1 MYRKNIVH
9 SCSTRIDVDSSLLR
23 AWSIHPIKKSH
34 DYFFEIIDRQTV
46 HNLTLNLAAKNV
58 CCWRALA
65 SIFFRLW
72 RNNDTVYLWLF
83 LCRRNSRIDS
93 WQCQLNRAGTVAIEV
108 TRIIDADYV
117 LAWHRFVGKDCE
129 NMTISRIPW
138 PSKRNRRVLNSGVVP
153 KYVSFN
159 LRTNEWNI
167 LIGISSHS
175 CVTRS
180 WNLWILQIL

>member
-1 MYRKNIVH
+1 M
-9 SCSTRIDVDSSLLR
+9 
-23 AWSIHPIKKSH
+23 
-34 DYFFEIIDRQTV
+34 F
-46 HNLTLNLAAKNV
+46 

-72 RNNDTVYLWLF
+72 RNNDTIYLWLF

-138 PSKRNRRVLNSGVVP
+138 PSKSNRRVLNTRVVP
-153 KYVSFN
+153 SYVSFN

-180 WNLWILQIL
+180 WNLWIRQILLFSFSIVAVRGQQFQHPWKSWAKRLKKKNGNGSISCKKNTSES